1 MVTSNGDVSLRVR
14 ASCFLALLPGN
25 EFRRMEESDT
35 DCAKLHEKAMG
46 FDRAN
51 EINVGDSSFVVTR
64 DGSIMYAPTAI
75 SPILDSDFDV
85 FTILSLN
92 C

>member
-1 MVTSNGDVSLRVR
+1 
-14 ASCFLALLPGN
+14 
-25 EFRRMEESDT
+25 MEESDHT

-46 FDRAN
+46 FNRAN
-51 EINVGDSSFVVTR
+51 EIHVGDSSFVVTR
-64 DGSIMYAPTAI
+64 DGSIVYAPTAI
-75 SPILDSDFDV
+75 SPILDFDV

>member
-1 MVTSNGDVSLRVR
+1 MVTSNGDVSLRVS

-25 EFRRMEESDT
+25 EFRKMEESDT
-35 DCAKLHEKAMG
+35 DDCAKLHEKAMG
-46 FDRAN
+46 FNRAN

-75 SPILDSDFDV
+75 SPILDFDV